1 MYKIFKNFIVDNVNH
16 IKKISISDLL
26 NSITLAILFF
36 MTNVSLLYIESGMY
50 SEIIEYLA
58 IIFIV
63 LVFVVFMTY
72 KNIRISHQTFA
83 FIGFIYLF
91 FQLVFTFLSATV
103 NLYQENFN
111 LRSYFSS
118 HLFSIPLLC
127 FYTLFFIS
135 YNGVKESNLYKQQ
148 ETVLSNFLY
157 EKLFAIFSLTT
168 FFLQSNVIKFYL
180 DTVYVVTANY
190 LDIIVASS
198 LFLLTYFLIGNVIST
213 YIINAFDNLLN
224 KKMAIPLV
232 YVFSVTLAILVNFFI
247 QFSIQTINIGF
258 DSTYYFFLGSIFQ
271 VLILSILFI
280 LLYFIINRFF
290 IATISIIIIS
300 VIFIITNHL
309 KFQLRN
315 EPVLPSDLVWLR
327 QIDLLFGFVDTT
339 YLVIFVLVVGFVGC
353 LFYYIIKSKRDVKI
367 FSKIVNRIAHMAVLI
382 VIAISII
389 FSMQSNSE
397 GKIKSNIPVLSRLV
411 TDLDIDWKGNSVVAN
426 IKSLS
431 FVWINQL
438 VTPIMEKPKN
448 YSSATI
454 KDLIEKYTQRASEI
468 NESRQN
474 YFQDQTIIYVLSESF
489 SDPNRIPG
497 TEISRD
503 IIPNINNYKSQ
514 YTSGLMKSNG
524 YGGGTA
530 NMEFQTLT
538 GLAMN
543 SFSPSVSTLN
553 TEVVPKMDYLPGLS
567 NYFDTENKVAIHLES
582 GLNYSRSSVY
592 KKMGFST
599 FIGTSNAETI
609 VTDFDKV
616 GVFPSDAASYRYVLE
631 NLNAKPQFISLITMQ
646 NHIPWS
652 IGDPADILATNQYF
666 TEKEND
672 VFTSYVRLL
681 NHTDTATKDFLDKL
695 STIDKNIT
703 VLFYGDHLPSLY
715 SSENFTENPRLQYL
729 TDYFIW
735 SNFETQK
742 LEYPVVNSYDFTA
755 LLLETTN
762 SKVTPYFALLTDVL
776 HETDEYGNIDAE
788 SQVLK
793 DFQLIQY
800 DLIRT
805 NGYIKQ
811 DSDFFKLGD

>member
-1 MYKIFKNFIVDNVNH
+1 
-16 IKKISISDLL
+16 
-26 NSITLAILFF
+26 
-36 MTNVSLLYIESGMY
+36 
-50 SEIIEYLA
+50 
-58 IIFIV
+58 
-63 LVFVVFMTY
+63 
-72 KNIRISHQTFA
+72 
-83 FIGFIYLF
+83 
-91 FQLVFTFLSATV
+91 
-103 NLYQENFN
+103 
-111 LRSYFSS
+111 
-118 HLFSIPLLC
+118 
-127 FYTLFFIS
+127 
-135 YNGVKESNLYKQQ
+135 
-148 ETVLSNFLY
+148 
-157 EKLFAIFSLTT
+157 
-168 FFLQSNVIKFYL
+168 
-180 DTVYVVTANY
+180 
-190 LDIIVASS
+190 
-198 LFLLTYFLIGNVIST
+198 
-213 YIINAFDNLLN
+213 
-224 KKMAIPLV
+224 
-232 YVFSVTLAILVNFFI
+232 
-247 QFSIQTINIGF
+247 
-258 DSTYYFFLGSIFQ
+258 
-271 VLILSILFI
+271 
-280 LLYFIINRFF
+280 
-290 IATISIIIIS
+290 
-300 VIFIITNHL
+300 
-309 KFQLRN
+309 
-315 EPVLPSDLVWLR
+315 
-327 QIDLLFGFVDTT
+327 
-339 YLVIFVLVVGFVGC
+339 
-353 LFYYIIKSKRDVKI
+353 
-367 FSKIVNRIAHMAVLI
+367 
-382 VIAISII
+382 
-389 FSMQSNSE
+389 
-397 GKIKSNIPVLSRLV
+397 
-411 TDLDIDWKGNSVVAN
+411 
-426 IKSLS
+426 
-431 FVWINQL
+431 
-438 VTPIMEKPKN
+438 
-448 YSSATI
+448 
-454 KDLIEKYTQRASEI
+454 
-468 NESRQN
+468 
-474 YFQDQTIIYVLSESF
+474 
-489 SDPNRIPG
+489 
-497 TEISRD
+497 
-503 IIPNINNYKSQ
+503 
-514 YTSGLMKSNG
+514 MKSNG

-543 SFSPSVSTLN
+543 SFSPTVSTLN

-567 NYFDTENKVAIHLES
+567 NYFDAENKVAIHLES

-616 GVFPSDAASYRYVLE
+616 GLYPSDAASYRYVLE

-681 NHTDTATKDFLDKL
+681 NHTDTATNDFLDKL

-715 SSENFTENPRLQYL
+715 NSENFTENPRFQHL

-742 LEYPVVNSYDFTA
+742 MEYPVVNSYDFTA